1 LSETF
6 RATLLRV
13 VILIPFALAG
23 EILSGF
29 FTRREKNVRDS
40 PGAKLVKRRAG
51 MQYEVMN
58 TLPGDEDL
66 PEEEPWPDEEAPE
79 SWSFDGEE
87 LEELPGNDVIA
98 INEEFYRS
106 LEALNLDRM
115 EKVWHDAEWVTC
127 VHPGGPMLTGWEV
140 IRDSWEQIFKGT
152 QNIRFE
158 LADTGVRIENRT
170 AWVTCTENILHL
182 STSGVSNV
190 AAAATNIFLKT
201 EDGWRLVLHHAS
213 AIPEV
218 KNQA

>member
-1 LSETF
+1 
-6 RATLLRV
+6 
-13 VILIPFALAG
+13 
-23 EILSGF
+23 
-29 FTRREKNVRDS
+29 
-40 PGAKLVKRRAG
+40 

-79 SWSFDGEE
+79 NWSSDGEE

-152 QNIRFE
+152 Q
-158 LADTGVRIENRT
+158 
-170 AWVTCTENILHL
+170 L
-182 STSGVSNV
+182 SL
-190 AAAATNIFLKT
+190 I
-201 EDGWRLVLHHAS
+201 H
-213 AIPEV
+213 I
-218 KNQA
+218 

>member
-1 LSETF
+1 MPNSPGNLP
-6 RATLLRV
+6 RII
-13 VILIPFALAG
+13 ILIPIALSG
-23 EILSGF
+23 EILSRF
-29 FTRREKNVRDS
+29 FVIQQK
-40 PGAKLVKRRAG
+40 
-51 MQYEVMN
+51 N
-58 TLPGDEDL
+58 TLSSSRGSLSIGSSTCSMKTMNNLPADDDL
-66 PEEEPWPDEEAPE
+66 PEEESWPDGDPPE
-79 SWSFDGEE
+79 DWSFDEAE
-87 LEELPGNDVIA
+87 LEELPGDDVIA

-170 AWVTCTENILHL
+170 AWVTCTESILHL
-182 STSGVSNV
+182 STSGVSSV

-218 KNQA
+218 KNRK

>member
-1 LSETF
+1 M
-6 RATLLRV
+6 LRV

-23 EILSGF
+23 EILSDF
-29 FTRREKNVRDS
+29 FARRGKNARDS
-40 PGAKLVKRRAG
+40 FRAKLVKRLAG

-66 PEEEPWPDEEAPE
+66 PEEEPWSDEEAPE
-79 SWSFDGEE
+79 SWSFDEAE
-87 LEELPGNDVIA
+87 LEELPGDDVIS

-115 EKVWHDAEWVTC
+115 EKVWLDAEWVTC

-158 LADTGVRIENRT
+158 LTDTGVRIENRT
-170 AWVTCTENILHL
+170 AWVTCTESILHL

-218 KNQA
+218 KSRA

>member
-1 LSETF
+1 
-6 RATLLRV
+6 
-13 VILIPFALAG
+13 
-23 EILSGF
+23 
-29 FTRREKNVRDS
+29 
-40 PGAKLVKRRAG
+40 

-58 TLPGDEDL
+58 TLPGDEDF

-79 SWSFDGEE
+79 SWSFDEAE
-87 LEELPGNDVIA
+87 LEELPGDDVIA

-170 AWVTCTENILHL
+170 AWVTCTESILHL
-182 STSGVSNV
+182 STSGVSSV
-190 AAAATNIFLKT
+190 AAASTNIFLKT

-213 AIPEV
+213 AIPEL
-218 KNQA
+218 KNRT

>member
-1 LSETF
+1 
-6 RATLLRV
+6 
-13 VILIPFALAG
+13 
-23 EILSGF
+23 
-29 FTRREKNVRDS
+29 
-40 PGAKLVKRRAG
+40 

-66 PEEEPWPDEEAPE
+66 PEEEPWSDEEAPE
-79 SWSFDGEE
+79 SWSFDEAE
-87 LEELPGNDVIA
+87 LEELPGDDVIS

-115 EKVWHDAEWVTC
+115 EKVWLDAEWVTC

-158 LADTGVRIENRT
+158 LTDTGVRIENRT

-190 AAAATNIFLKT
+190 AAAATNIFLRT

-213 AIPEV
+213 AIPEI
-218 KNQA
+218 KNRE